1 MTQKALR
8 SKPKQKS
15 VGALRKY
22 VGEAKKKS
30 TFTKRRP
37 DSTGTANANYITGVE
52 NAMASRVPSDQSFKL
67 TIVKPSGSIGMK
79 AKNKKK
85 PLTRGR
91 TRKADRKK

>member
-1 MTQKALR
+1 MAQKALR

-15 VGALRKY
+15 SGALRKY

-30 TFTKRRP
+30 TFTKRR
-37 DSTGTANANYITGVE
+37 STATGTASANYISSVE
-52 NAMASRVPSDQSFKL
+52 AAMASRVPSDQRSKL
-67 TIVKPSGSIGMK
+67 TVVKSAGPPAEK